1 MLNSLKLETHIA
13 NCTRIGTLMQAV
25 AKAIAWASNNR
36 EKKTRKF
43 NRTRRINVIGCA
55 SKQIIIDDLRN
66 MKLTSN

>member
-1 MLNSLKLETHIA
+1 
-13 NCTRIGTLMQAV
+13 MQAV

-36 EKKTRKF
+36 EKTRKF

-55 SKQIIIDDLRN
+55 SNQIIFDDSSN